1 MFVSFGWI
9 DSKCFGFFVSFEID
23 LHKRK
28 ESYEGDGI
36 FEVFEKGKR
45 RCEKC
50 LIWIDNDLRED
61 CLEKF

>member
-1 MFVSFGWI
+1 M
-9 DSKCFGFFVSFEID
+9 
-23 LHKRK
+23 
-28 ESYEGDGI
+28 EGDGI

-45 RCEKC
+45 GCEKC